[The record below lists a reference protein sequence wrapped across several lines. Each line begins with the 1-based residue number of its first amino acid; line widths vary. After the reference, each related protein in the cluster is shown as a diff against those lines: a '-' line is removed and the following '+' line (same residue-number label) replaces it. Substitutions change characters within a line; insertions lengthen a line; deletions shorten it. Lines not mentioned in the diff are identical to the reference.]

1 MGEVQKI
8 KSYSDVMKMKL
19 DKMMANPDKPV
30 NIPNYHKKEKD
41 INKAPE
47 FNHNI
52 MGSSAGAGSG
62 EFHLYRKMRRKEQD
76 REEVLSHR
84 RHRDDANVAFQ
95 EKLKDN
101 QTEAEEKTAKKR
113 LKRQKEKARK
123 KQLKKEGG
131 QKKDSSGSEDA
142 SDDEE
147 AGSSAEKQELQKKT
161 KSEPIVVSCT
171 V

>member
-1 MGEVQKI
+1 MGKT
-8 KSYSDVMKMKL
+8 KTDKL
-19 DKMMANPDKPV
+19 MEDPSKPV
-30 NIPNYHKKEKD
+30 HIPQRRPDRNVNI
-41 INKAPE
+41 APE

-62 EFHLYRKMRRKEQD
+62 EFHLYRKMRRKDQE

-101 QTEAEEKTAKKR
+101 DAEAEERTAKKR

-123 KQLKKEGG
+123 KQLKKQGG
-131 QKKDSSGSEDA
+131 QKKESSESENT
-142 SDDEE
+142 SDEDEE
-147 AGSSAEKQELQKKT
+147 AGGSS
-161 KSEPIVVSCT
+161 
-171 V
+171 

>member
-1 MGEVQKI
+1 
-8 KSYSDVMKMKL
+8 
-19 DKMMANPDKPV
+19 MANPDKPV

-62 EFHLYRKMRRKEQD
+62 EFHLYRKMRRKEQE

-101 QTEAEEKTAKKR
+101 EAEAAERTAKKR

-123 KQLKKEGG
+123 AQLKKQGG
-131 QKKDSSGSEDA
+131 QKKDSSSSENT
-142 SDDEE
+142 SDEE
-147 AGSSAEKQELQKKT
+147 NDAEARKAQLKKQGGQKKD
-161 KSEPIVVSCT
+161 
-171 V
+171 